1 MNDNL
6 FEEFKMV
13 SKIDS
18 KIIDK
23 YKESLPNELISVWKS
38 YGFGTLLNGYLK
50 IINPVCRLEKICKR
64 VWTNTHI

>member
-50 IINPVCRLEKICKR
+50 IINPDEY
-64 VWTNTHI
+64 